1 MAADIQFDFHDE
13 SGRMQKRLLAAQQNF
28 RDAHESYGERGR
40 ELDLAVRDQLANYY
54 DPANR
59 RAKLI
64 QQAARELSEE
74 IERYPETILTL
85 GSRYIMSATA
95 VDQKAIALGAQMMG
109 TIIEAMSAP
118 QANDDEGPLA
128 AVHAAMERLT
138 DAQKQNALLMA
149 QGIVVGERLA
159 TATQVAADLLRLRQA
174 ELEGYLGQAPPAKA
188 LSIRQALIEAVAAE
202 GRWTACEYL
211 LTEVGM
217 AIGTTIPIAN
227 IVVGIARIARDLQ
240 GKIRS
245 LQARYERGD
254 VDLMLDLAE
263 EMDIEREALEDAVKL
278 FAEVLSLSNTEL
290 ELKPEFRTD

>member
-1 MAADIQFDFHDE
+1 MAADVQFDFHDE
-13 SGRMQKRLLAAQQNF
+13 SDRMQKRLSVAKQNF
-28 RDAHESYGERGR
+28 RDAHESYAERGR

-95 VDQKAIALGAQMMG
+95 VDQKAVALGAQMMR
-109 TIIEAMSAP
+109 TIIEAISAP
-118 QANDDEGPLA
+118 KADYDEGPLA
-128 AVHAAMERLT
+128 AVHATMEHLT
-138 DAQKQNALLMA
+138 DAQKQGALLMA

-227 IVVGIARIARDLQ
+227 IVISIARITLDLR
-240 GKIRS
+240 GKIRA
-245 LQARYERGD
+245 LQSRYEPGD
-254 VDLMLDLAE
+254 IDVMLELGE
-263 EMDIEREALEDAVKL
+263 EMSVEREAMEDAVKL
-278 FAEVLSLSNTEL
+278 FDAVFSLATMKL
-290 ELKPEFRTD
+290 GPAA